1 LDAFMKLAVKFN
13 LVLLITIAVGMAV
26 TGAVGH
32 GALQAKARHETEQSA
47 RLLLEA
53 AMATRSYTTSHVRA
67 LLDNQMKYDFL
78 PESVPSFAATEVL
91 KSMQTRFADYHYKE
105 ATLNPTNPRDRVVDW
120 EADVV
125 QMFRRDDKLQEV
137 VGERDTPA
145 GKSLYLARPIA
156 VTEQACL
163 LCHSTAAAAPKTL
176 VDKYGPSNG
185 FGWKL
190 GETVGAQIV
199 SVPSALHTAAA
210 GQAFRAFMLG
220 VAAVFAAVFVVL
232 NLLLTL
238 LVIRPAARLAALAE
252 QASLGGK
259 DETNFA
265 IERSDEIGD
274 LARAIG
280 RLRTSVRKA
289 MALIDK

>member
-1 LDAFMKLAVKFN
+1 MKLAVKFN
-13 LVLLITIAVGMAV
+13 LVLLATIAVGMAI
-26 TGAVGH
+26 TGAIGH
-32 GALQAKARHETEQSA
+32 RILHDKARHETEQSA

-53 AMATRSYTTSHVRA
+53 AMATRAYTTARVSA

-91 KSMQTRFADYHYKE
+91 KSMQARFADYHYKE
-105 ATLNPTNPRDRVVDW
+105 ATINPTNPRDRVVDW

-156 VTEQACL
+156 VTDQACL
-163 LCHSTAAAAPKTL
+163 QCHSTAAAAPKTL

-185 FGWKL
+185 FGWKQ
-190 GETVGAQIV
+190 GEIVGAQVV
-199 SVPSALHTAAA
+199 SVPSMLHTAEANR
-210 GQAFRAFMLG
+210 AFRAFMFG

-232 NLLLTL
+232 NLMLML
-238 LVIRPAARLAALAE
+238 LVIRPMVRLAALAE
-252 QASLGGK
+252 QASLGGS
-259 DETNFA
+259 DDSHFA
-265 IERSDEIGD
+265 ANRRDEIGE
-274 LARAIG
+274 LARAVG

-289 MALIDK
+289 MALIEPSS